1 MHYLLVKLSSST
13 TVVFVIFGSAKRMNL
28 DRTGSS
34 ATAYLVS
41 KRRLPNLLLMEL
53 IEGYSCDKC
62 GRKYKGKGSL
72 RRHQKYECQMPPIFK
87 CPYCPKR
94 CKQKSN
100 LKLHVHVMHAS
111 SFS

>member
-1 MHYLLVKLSSST
+1 
-13 TVVFVIFGSAKRMNL
+13 MNL
-28 DRTGSS
+28 AEVFALSFQEKD
-34 ATAYLVS
+34 
-41 KRRLPNLLLMEL
+41 LLLMEL

-100 LKLHVHVMHAS
+100 LKLHGLKCLDANVVV
-111 SFS
+111 